1 MDSLINKSKL
11 HADVDKLREMG
22 KFYPEI
28 EEMINETYEKIEVME
43 KIVDKMNGTGKEIFK
58 NLIAPILLNDLI
70 KNCSEFQNQVL
81 INNLENRDIIVQNLK
96 NEVETLNKKLEI
108 VKTHA
113 LESKQNNK
121 PFSMDEVQKQFSKIH
136 ISQNVDIP
144 IWRKHDTANFFIKH
158 QKDLIYDYKK
168 PITLKKK
175 I

>member
-43 KIVDKMNGTGKEIFK
+43 KIVDKMNGTGKEVFK
-58 NLIAPILLNDLI
+58 SLIAPILLNDLI